1 MIWHGMVKF
10 WRKGNAYPC
19 QIVAEKKK
27 INAKENA
34 TCACNTNGVLVE
46 F

>member
-19 QIVAEKKK
+19 QIVAEKEK
-27 INAKENA
+27 INAKKTPFVHETQMA
-34 TCACNTNGVLVE
+34 